1 MSEVKWIK
9 ISIGMCDDEK
19 MKLIDFMPERDTI
32 HYIWI
37 RLLIQAGKT
46 NAAGNIFLS
55 ENIAYSSEML
65 SIIFNRPLEIV
76 EFALRTL
83 VNLKMIEIDENNFIY
98 ISNWEKHQNIEGM
111 EKIREQTRKRVEN
124 YREKNKLKEDS
135 DIKNNCENNSIKN
148 CNVTETEQNKKENK
162 IKIKNENKTKRENIT
177 EIENMAELQNKI
189 EAEEKFHKENIRE
202 LNNKIEK
209 GKIFQG
215 ENTNEFDIMEH
226 LKKISKKFVG
236 TSPSAINLAVSI
248 HGEENVKLAI
258 NKAVEVNILTMN
270 YINGILENWQREGY
284 PANVINALKS
294 APKCKT
300 SKQKVLS
307 FNNFESRE
315 YDYDVLEK
323 GLLGW

>member
-1 MSEVKWIK
+1 MSEIRWIK
-9 ISIGMCDDEK
+9 IAIGMCDDEK
-19 MKLIDFMPERDTI
+19 MKLIDFMPERDII
-32 HYIWI
+32 HYIWV

-65 SIIFNRPLEIV
+65 SIIFNRPVEIV
-76 EFALRTL
+76 ELALRTL

-124 YREKNKLKEDS
+124 YRKKNKSKENP
-135 DIKNNCENNSIKN
+135 INNNSFEN

-162 IKIKNENKTKRENIT
+162 IKIEKENKTKRENIT

-189 EAEEKFHKENIRE
+189 EAEEKFEAEENIRE
-202 LNNKIEK
+202 LENKIEK
-209 GKIFQG
+209 DEIFQG
-215 ENTNEFDIMEH
+215 KNKKEFDIMEH

-236 TSPSAINLAVSI
+236 TSISAINLAVSI
-248 HGEENVKLAI
+248 HGERNVKLAI
-258 NKAVEVNILTMN
+258 DKAVEVNILTMN
-270 YINGILENWQREGY
+270 YINGILKNWQREGY
-284 PANVINALKS
+284 PANVKNSLKS

-307 FNNFESRE
+307 FNNFEPRE